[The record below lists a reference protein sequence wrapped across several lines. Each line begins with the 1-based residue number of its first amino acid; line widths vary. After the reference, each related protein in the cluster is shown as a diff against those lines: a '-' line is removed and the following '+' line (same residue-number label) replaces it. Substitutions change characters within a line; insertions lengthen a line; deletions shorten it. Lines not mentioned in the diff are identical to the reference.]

1 LNTRLR
7 KLDDENGPYAAL
19 LLAYAGIHRMG
30 WDDRISETLDPDVM
44 LHAVGQGALGIEC
57 RQDDLRVLQLLAS
70 LDDYQTRIRCSA
82 ERNFMRELEGGC
94 SVPLGVWTSI
104 EDGVLY
110 MTGAVYSLD
119 GKQEIKDASS
129 IQLTSEKE
137 PDVMLAEE
145 LGKRLAL
152 SVEAQ
157 GGKQLLDIIKADK
170 RKLLEEL
177 AIADAIK
184 NGTVIEQVIQVTE

>member
-1 LNTRLR
+1 
-7 KLDDENGPYAAL
+7 LDDENGPYAAL

-104 EDGVLY
+104 EEGVLY

-119 GKQEIKDASS
+119 GKQEIKDVSS

-137 PDVMLAEE
+137 TDVMLAEE